1 VSTPLTAPCTA
12 SGQNSDGYMC
22 ITGTA
27 HTNNNSPAASS
38 SSNAG
43 AIAGGV
49 IAALVVLAVAGGV
62 IWWKKH
68 VKQATPLMAVAPVVN
83 PMQDKSLSV

>member
-1 VSTPLTAPCTA
+1 
-12 SGQNSDGYMC
+12 MC
-22 ITGTA
+22 IMHTA

-49 IAALVVLAVAGGV
+49 IAALVVLAV
-62 IWWKKH
+62 
-68 VKQATPLMAVAPVVN
+68 TPLMAVAPVVN